1 MQKIY
6 NQISSDKA
14 IINIYKTIEE
24 NENINKGWA
33 YHNLDHIKNVTNIVE
48 TILNELN
55 YSEELITKAKIAS
68 FMHDIGCLEG
78 KEDHAN
84 RSYEYAKEYFKR
96 NNINFEDIDLVLE
109 AIKIHRDGFNTKNI
123 KNGINYSNNDYDN
136 SCIGSY
142 VYLSIIKNQQK
153 KYQFNLPFM
162 LLCDDNKI
170 KYPFDYGILDF
181 LNSLLNR

>member
-24 NENINKGWA
+24 NENINKGWT

-78 KEDHAN
+78 KEDN
-84 RSYEYAKEYFKR
+84 WYDTPNNVVGVLVDPISGKLAK
-96 NNINFEDIDLVLE
+96 NS
-109 AIKIHRDGFNTKNI
+109 TKNKKIVYYI
-123 KNGINYSNNDYDN
+123 KGTEPTISDSTLDDV
-136 SCIGSY
+136 IPT
-142 VYLSIIKNQQK
+142 IKQE
-153 KYQFNLPFM
+153 
-162 LLCDDNKI
+162 
-170 KYPFDYGILDF
+170 
-181 LNSLLNR
+181 